1 MSEEPEESASGPG
14 GNGPAAWAAL
24 GAASRAKADR
34 FLDEQTE
41 FVHLQKEH
49 LHEQR
54 LLLLSHLKWRRFEDQ
69 MSGALK
75 IMLVALGGVVIVAVA
90 TAMWNASQADGL
102 VIEQFSVPPAMAAKG
117 ITGEAAAADMTG
129 KLSAIHDIVTEYSF
143 SRAKDVSAGHHD
155 ETHVEI
161 PETGISVAEAWRM
174 LRDWLGHERHLA
186 GSFRELGNGR
196 IALTLIMDNT
206 APIVVEGA
214 DVDAVE
220 TEAAE
225 KAFAVLDPVNIV
237 NYLSAVGRD
246 ADAMQAA
253 QRFVSLA
260 ETPALR
266 SDSYALWCY
275 TTAYATGDLDLAI
288 ARGRIGAEIDP
299 QLAVTYLQLGRAEL
313 NRGVDED
320 ALLDSRAVLP
330 LREADQ
336 LPAHR
341 GRGFADIRALANYRI
356 ALLLGD
362 FGNPAAWQ
370 SDTLCHGCTLA
381 RKWTFH
387 GETTARLHDVRG
399 AWRWLT
405 AARAAGDVDSSDQA
419 EARYYA
425 HAEAGDWAA
434 ALDDARAGARAF
446 ARESATTSPRYIE
459 AVAATR
465 FAPLR
470 AVAEAH
476 LGDIATAQRTIGATP
491 AACVPCD
498 TARGDVALLAGNTT
512 AAAYRYARTVSEALS
527 IPFAYANWGAMLL
540 REGRY
545 DAAIGKFAAAHMK
558 GPHFADPLEMW
569 GEALMQEN
577 RSDLALAKFE
587 EANTYAPNWGRL
599 HLEWG
604 KALFWAGRKDESK
617 KQIAIAAGLDLT
629 PGDRVLLAKWMK
641 AHG

>member
-1 MSEEPEESASGPG
+1 MSEEPEESASGPT

-41 FVHLQKEH
+41 LVRLQKEH

-54 LLLLSHLKWRRFEDQ
+54 LLLLSHLKWRRFDDQ
-69 MSGALK
+69 MKGALQ
-75 IMLVALGGVVIVAVA
+75 IMLVALGAVVIVAVA
-90 TAMWNASQADGL
+90 AAMWNASQSDGL

-129 KLSAIHDIVTEYSF
+129 KLSAVHDVVTENSF
-143 SRAKDVSAGHHD
+143 SRAKDVSAGRHD

-161 PETGISVAEAWRM
+161 PETGVSVAEAWRM
-174 LRDWLGHERHLA
+174 LRDWLGHERHVA

-196 IALTLIMDNT
+196 IALTLIMDDT
-206 APIVVEGA
+206 APIVVEGSN
-214 DVDAVE
+214 VDAVE

-237 NYLSAVGRD
+237 NYLTAVGRY

-253 QRFVSLA
+253 ERFVSLA
-260 ETPALR
+260 ETTAQR

-288 ARGRIGAEIDP
+288 ARGRIGVTIDP
-299 QLAVTYLQLGRAEL
+299 QLAVTYLQLRRAEVD
-313 NRGVDED
+313 RGFDEA
-320 ALLDSRAVLP
+320 ALRDSRALLP
-330 LREADQ
+330 LQEADQ

-341 GRGFADIRALANYRI
+341 GRGFAEMRALADYSI

-370 SDTLCHGCTLA
+370 SEARCHGCTLA
-381 RKWTFH
+381 RKWPFH
-387 GETTARLHDVRG
+387 AEATARQHDVRG
-399 AWRWLT
+399 AWRWLA
-405 AARAAGDVDSSDQA
+405 AARAAGDVDSSDEA

-425 HAEAGDWAA
+425 HAEAGDWGA
-434 ALDDARAGARAF
+434 ALDDTREGVRAF
-446 ARESATTSPRYIE
+446 ARESTATSPRYIE
-459 AVAATR
+459 AVTATR
-465 FAPLR
+465 FAPLQ

-476 LGDIATAQRTIGATP
+476 LGDFATAHRMIDATP

-498 TARGDVALLAGNTT
+498 TARGDIALLAGST
-512 AAAYRYARTVSEALS
+512 AAAAYWYARTVSEAPS

-540 REGRY
+540 REGRSG
-545 DAAIGKFAAAHMK
+545 AAIDKFSLANQK

-587 EANTYAPNWGRL
+587 EANRYAPNWGRL

-604 KALFWAGRKDESK
+604 KALGYVGRLDESR
-617 KQIAIAAGLDLT
+617 KQLGAAASLDLSNAEKVELS
-629 PGDRVLLAKWMK
+629 RIRAS
-641 AHG
+641 HG